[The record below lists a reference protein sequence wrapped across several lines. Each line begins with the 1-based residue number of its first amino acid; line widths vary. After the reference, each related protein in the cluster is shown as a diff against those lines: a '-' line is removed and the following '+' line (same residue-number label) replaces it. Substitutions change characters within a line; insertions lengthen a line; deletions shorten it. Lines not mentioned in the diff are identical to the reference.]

1 MMLRIKMVQR
11 YWVALGAFVLTA
23 CSVLSPQTTPT
34 PVTGPVTPVALVVS
48 ATGAVVPV
56 QWASLS
62 MKTSGVAK
70 EVLVNEDQVVSA
82 DQVLVRLEGQ
92 EGLQAALTAA
102 RYELSAAQQ
111 AYDQLYKDPEVKIAV
126 AHQAVVDAEKA
137 VKDAKQHLDSV
148 GKPARKAD
156 IDAARA
162 QVAMTKFNL
171 DKAETDYKPYRN
183 KPESR
188 EVNLK
193 RAVLLSK
200 LAQAQKDYDAAVR
213 RLNSMTGQPSEMD
226 LRKAE
231 SDLELAQAN
240 LLAAQRKYETLQKGP
255 DPQDVKVA
263 EERLEN
269 AKKQMEAAESA
280 LSDLELRAP
289 FGGTVSEVHVR
300 SNEWVLPGQVVI
312 VLADL
317 SHLRVETTD
326 LNEIDVARVQVGDQ
340 AIITFDALPE
350 ARVSGRVTRIAPR
363 ASQGSGVNYRVII
376 ELQEIPAGLRW
387 GMTAFVDIEVTR

>member
-1 MMLRIKMVQR
+1 
-11 YWVALGAFVLTA
+11 
-23 CSVLSPQTTPT
+23 
-34 PVTGPVTPVALVVS
+34 
-48 ATGAVVPV
+48 
-56 QWASLS
+56 
-62 MKTSGVAK
+62 
-70 EVLVNEDQVVSA
+70 
-82 DQVLVRLEGQ
+82 
-92 EGLQAALTAA
+92 
-102 RYELSAAQQ
+102 
-111 AYDQLYKDPEVKIAV
+111 
-126 AHQAVVDAEKA
+126 
-137 VKDAKQHLDSV
+137 
-148 GKPARKAD
+148 
-156 IDAARA
+156 
-162 QVAMTKFNL
+162 MTKFNL

-183 KPESR
+183 KGESR

-213 RLNSMTGQPSEMD
+213 RLNSMTGQPSEME

-263 EERLEN
+263 EERLGN

-300 SNEWVLPGQVVI
+300 SNEWVSPGQVVI

-363 ASQGSGVNYRVII
+363 SSQGSGVNYRVII

-387 GMTAFVDIEVTR
+387 GMTAFVDIVVSR

>member
-1 MMLRIKMVQR
+1 MRLRIMMVQR
-11 YWVALGAFVLTA
+11 WWVALGGFALTA

-34 PVTGPVTPVALVVS
+34 PVTGPVTSVALVVS

-62 MKTSGVAK
+62 MKTSGVVK
-70 EVLVNEDQVVSA
+70 EVLVSEDQVVST

-92 EGLQAALTAA
+92 EGLQAALTTA

-111 AYDQLYKDPEVKIAV
+111 AYDQLYKDPEVKIAA

-183 KPESR
+183 KGESR

-240 LLAAQRKYETLQKGP
+240 LLAAQRKYEMLQKGP

-269 AKKQMEAAESA
+269 AKKQMEAAESS

-300 SNEWVLPGQVVI
+300 SNEWVSPGQVVI

-363 ASQGSGVNYRVII
+363 SSQGSGVNYRVII

-387 GMTAFVDIEVTR
+387 GMTAFVDIEVSR